1 MAPGFSTARSAFK
14 ALLPKEPAFVT
25 LRFGLYR
32 GLRLHIDFASQA
44 QLYFG
49 LDEAETHRVIR
60 DALARAR
67 WMIDIGAGSGELSIL
82 FARKSAAR
90 VYAVEPGPVRER
102 IAANMAANDL
112 PGHALEIVPR
122 CIGSQD
128 GYLALDAIAVEH
140 SAYGFVK
147 IDIDGGEADALRTGP
162 ALIAARNCAFL
173 IETHSAS
180 LEQDCIDILSGGGY
194 ACRVIRNAWWRRFI
208 PERRPLAHNR
218 WLSAVPR

>member
-1 MAPGFSTARSAFK
+1 M
-14 ALLPKEPAFVT
+14 
-25 LRFGLYR
+25 
-32 GLRLHIDFASQA
+32 
-44 QLYFG
+44 
-49 LDEAETHRVIR
+49 
-60 DALARAR
+60 

-112 PGHALEIVPR
+112 PGHAVEIVPR